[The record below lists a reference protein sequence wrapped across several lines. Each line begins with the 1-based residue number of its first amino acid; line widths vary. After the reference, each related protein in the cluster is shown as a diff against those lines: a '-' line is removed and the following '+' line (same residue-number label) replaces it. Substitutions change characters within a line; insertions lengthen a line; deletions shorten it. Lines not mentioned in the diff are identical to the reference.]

1 MEVGFAGA
9 FLGGLAALLSPCAAM
24 LLPSFFAYAF
34 GEDRRRLIARTCAF
48 YLGLL
53 LPLVPL
59 GLGVGALGSLLTE
72 HRGTLA
78 LVGGLVMILFGVVT
92 LLGLQLPVPGV
103 SSSGGTSTVAV
114 VLMGAVYGLAG
125 ACTGPLLGAVLTFA
139 AVGGSAF
146 YGALLMMMFGAGM
159 VTPLL
164 LLAWVWDELGITRW
178 LRPRPVRMG
187 PVNTSLWNL
196 ISGILLI
203 GIGCLFLFSDATSAL
218 GGLLDARQ
226 QFDLENWLRR
236 FAGGIPDAVAILILL
251 AGAGAVIWWVSRR
264 SSR

>member
-1 MEVGFAGA
+1 
-9 FLGGLAALLSPCAAM
+9 
-24 LLPSFFAYAF
+24 
-34 GEDRRRLIARTCAF
+34 
-48 YLGLL
+48 
-53 LPLVPL
+53 
-59 GLGVGALGSLLTE
+59 
-72 HRGTLA
+72 
-78 LVGGLVMILFGVVT
+78 
-92 LLGLQLPVPGV
+92 
-103 SSSGGTSTVAV
+103 
-114 VLMGAVYGLAG
+114 
-125 ACTGPLLGAVLTFA
+125 
-139 AVGGSAF
+139 
-146 YGALLMMMFGAGM
+146 M

-164 LLAWVWDELGITRW
+164 LLAWVWDGLGVTRW